1 MPTAMRALAT
11 AVVAVRARARS
22 PTPVEATS
30 TVRRVE
36 NIARDDAR
44 GGRRVVPRAR
54 SRARTL
60 ARAVER
66 MTSYDERERVRITTS
81 MDEDE
86 VLFEFDADAPEAP
99 SSEDGATTTTASS
112 AVATVEDDA
121 SDDAENAMDDCLDVV
136 TVNVDDGKRMLERE
150 SYVFVDCRSWK
161 EYDRQHITKPPQQTI
176 NVPLADG
183 DLAESWAKRATEK
196 TRPSMKLL
204 IADADG
210 ARARELT
217 KALQDQGYANCVAVE
232 GGYEGWTAKYT
243 TFGRPV
249 PPKGRFVSTGKEAL
263 KSGLDLDDTVA
274 AAYEENWG
282 KAPPK
287 YGAEST

>member
-1 MPTAMRALAT
+1 
-11 AVVAVRARARS
+11 
-22 PTPVEATS
+22 
-30 TVRRVE
+30 
-36 NIARDDAR
+36 
-44 GGRRVVPRAR
+44 
-54 SRARTL
+54 
-60 ARAVER
+60 
-66 MTSYDERERVRITTS
+66 

-112 AVATVEDDA
+112 AVATVEEDEEDA
-121 SDDAENAMDDCLDVV
+121 SDDAGNVAMDDGLDVV

-287 YGAEST
+287 YGAEAT

>member
-1 MPTAMRALAT
+1 MPTAMRALSS
-11 AVVAVRARARS
+11 AVVAVRPRARS
-22 PTPVEATS
+22 TSTTVEATS
-30 TVRRVE
+30 NVRRVE
-36 NIARDDAR
+36 NIARD
-44 GGRRVVPRAR
+44 GRRVVPRHR
-54 SRARTL
+54 SRARAI

-99 SSEDGATTTTASS
+99 SSESGATTTTASS
-112 AVATVEDDA
+112 AVATVEEDEEDA
-121 SDDAENAMDDCLDVV
+121 SDDAGNAMDDDLDVV

-183 DLAESWAKRATEK
+183 DLAESWAKRAMEK

-204 IADADG
+204 IADGDG

-287 YGAEST
+287 YGAEAT